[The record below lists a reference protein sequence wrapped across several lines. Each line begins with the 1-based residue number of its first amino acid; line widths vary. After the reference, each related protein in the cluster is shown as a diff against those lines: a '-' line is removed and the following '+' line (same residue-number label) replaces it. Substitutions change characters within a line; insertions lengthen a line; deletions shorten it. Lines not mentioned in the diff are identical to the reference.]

1 MKLPVKIPPDRRLQ
15 ASKVKPKT
23 LEMYSEA
30 VESFLA
36 WAHRS
41 KLQTHTH
48 NLADNNICRYLHKLC
63 EDGATYTEASY
74 TVFGWILLKSRDHI
88 PDKMKL
94 PVSRQALKGWKSRYP
109 GKSKAGI
116 DLALWDL
123 IALACCRQ
131 KQFLVACGILI
142 QGDTYLRPSELFE
155 LTADHLIPPRQN
167 HSKKSWG
174 LMVGL
179 FETGVPTKAGEFD
192 DCVIL
197 NTPSRMD
204 VNQVVAGLSK
214 CRQIKGDHILYPL
227 TVAQY
232 NRQIKLAA
240 EKVGLGH
247 LNLSAHFLRHSG
259 PSHDIYHGLR
269 SLQEVQLRG
278 RWKAPNSVSRYR
290 KPGRMLLQQK
300 GLSKSLWRK
309 AEKAR
314 PQVIQSIVKFFA
326 NGFQ

>member
-1 MKLPVKIPPDRRLQ
+1 MKLPVKVPADRSLQ

-23 LEMYSEA
+23 LELYSDA
-30 VESFLA
+30 VGKFLA
-36 WAHRS
+36 WAS
-41 KLQTHTH
+41 KAKVGTHTH
-48 NLADNNICRYLHKLC
+48 SLADNGICRYLHKLC
-63 EDGATYTEASY
+63 EDGATYTQASY
-74 TVFGWILLKSRDHI
+74 TVFGWILLKSRDHL
-88 PDKMKL
+88 PDKLKL

-123 IALACCRQ
+123 IALQCCRQ
-131 KQFLVACGILI
+131 KHFLAACGILI
-142 QGDTYLRPSELFE
+142 QSDSYLRPRELFQ
-155 LTADHLIPPRQN
+155 LTMDHLIPPRQN

-197 NTPSRMD
+197 NTASRMD

-214 CRQIKGDHILYPL
+214 RRLSNWERLLSPL
-227 TVAQY
+227 TLDQY

-240 EKVGLGH
+240 DQVGLGH

-269 SLQEVQLRG
+269 SLPEVQLRG
-278 RWKAPNSVSRYR
+278 RWRAPNSVSRYR

-300 GLSKSLWRK
+300 GLSKALWRK

-314 PQVIQSIVKFFA
+314 PQVIQSILKFFLD
-326 NGFQ
+326 GFH